1 MLSIIK
7 CIVAF
12 LLLAQTASA
21 FVPVTAGPS
30 LDAKKGKI
38 AGIGGIE
45 GPKPIAIGG
54 VAAFKVKA
62 SPKAKAKAKAVA
74 PKNKKNAKKVNN
86 AKPAEKKS
94 NNFFIKTP
102 WSK

>member
-45 GPKPIAIGG
+45 GPKPISNGG

-62 SPKAKAKAKAVA
+62 TPKAKAKEA